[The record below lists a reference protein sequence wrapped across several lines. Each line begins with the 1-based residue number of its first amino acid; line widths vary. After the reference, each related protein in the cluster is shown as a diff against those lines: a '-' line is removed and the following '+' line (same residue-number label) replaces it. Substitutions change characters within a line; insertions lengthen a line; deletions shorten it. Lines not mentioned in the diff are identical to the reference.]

1 MKRKWIIA
9 ILCGVVLLVGTGTG
23 LFFGIRNNR
32 AIDTDLL
39 SVNAEKASRQPLE
52 EESVNAAAEFSIN
65 LFEATHQNEEN
76 TFISP
81 LSVYFA
87 LGLTANGADTNTLE
101 QLETLLG
108 GKPGTL
114 DSVNNTC
121 RTLMEDLSS
130 EEDGKTVLLAN
141 SVWFRK
147 DNLTVYDDFLEA
159 NAAYY
164 GAQIYQADYRDAEA
178 AAKDMN
184 NWVKDHTNGMINEII
199 TPDEITEILMLNL
212 YNTIYFN
219 CKWQEEISERQV
231 YDDVF
236 TNRNG
241 TETSLSFLHG
251 SGTYLKE
258 EGLYTGF
265 RMQYQGNAAFVGL
278 LPAKGMTPEE
288 LAEKLTGADL
298 RNLAY
303 SNDGEARAAFP
314 EWKMEGDADFK
325 EPLQKLGLKNFFEGT
340 YPDLSR
346 MAQCALAPLEVSKVL
361 QRTVLEVNREGAEA
375 AGVTRV
381 DIVSS
386 AADSRNDGP
395 IFITLNRPFL
405 FLIQDTYTGLPLFIG
420 IVNSLDS

>member
-199 TPDEITEILMLNL
+199 TP
-212 YNTIYFN
+212 
-219 CKWQEEISERQV
+219 R
-231 YDDVF
+231 
-236 TNRNG
+236 
-241 TETSLSFLHG
+241 
-251 SGTYLKE
+251 
-258 EGLYTGF
+258 
-265 RMQYQGNAAFVGL
+265 
-278 LPAKGMTPEE
+278 
-288 LAEKLTGADL
+288 
-298 RNLAY
+298 
-303 SNDGEARAAFP
+303 
-314 EWKMEGDADFK
+314 
-325 EPLQKLGLKNFFEGT
+325 
-340 YPDLSR
+340 
-346 MAQCALAPLEVSKVL
+346 
-361 QRTVLEVNREGAEA
+361 
-375 AGVTRV
+375 
-381 DIVSS
+381 
-386 AADSRNDGP
+386 
-395 IFITLNRPFL
+395 
-405 FLIQDTYTGLPLFIG
+405 
-420 IVNSLDS
+420 